1 MKSPSNCI
9 ANAVLILDDEFDIT
23 LSFKTGLED
32 KGFHVFGFTDPLS
45 ALDHFQMNSE
55 QYGLVISDIRMP
67 VINGY
72 QFIKKVKDIKPIVK
86 AFLMTAFR
94 IDDIEFRKELQDV
107 KVDEIIQKPILL
119 EDFTS
124 AVSKHISN

>member
-1 MKSPSNCI
+1 
-9 ANAVLILDDEFDIT
+9 
-23 LSFKTGLED
+23 
-32 KGFHVFGFTDPLS
+32 
-45 ALDHFQMNSE
+45 MNSE

-72 QFIKKVKDIKPIVK
+72 EFIKQVKNIKPILK

-94 IDDIEFRKELQDV
+94 IDDIEYRRELQDV
-107 KVDEIIQKPILL
+107 TVDEIIQKPILL

-124 AVSKHISN
+124 AVI